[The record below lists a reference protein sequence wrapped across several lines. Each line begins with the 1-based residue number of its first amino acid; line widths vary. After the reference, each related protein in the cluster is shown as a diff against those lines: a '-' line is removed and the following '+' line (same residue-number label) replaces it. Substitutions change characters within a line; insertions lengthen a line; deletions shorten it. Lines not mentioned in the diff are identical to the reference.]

1 VRRPPGAAIEILFR
15 YPVVRAQSD
24 NTRLWAGSA
33 AGLPLLAHPRRG
45 RLLGTPSQS
54 ATRVVPPCL
63 RAQPRRRRRLHNG
76 VRCAPTGCSLHHV
89 TERMLLGCGR
99 SVGPRHASRSEN
111 ETPNCESITSPTS
124 APVAH
129 TDPPSI
135 HRSSAGRHFFHGV
148 LQSYSASTQTRTGGV
163 LWAVPS
169 AAV

>member
-1 VRRPPGAAIEILFR
+1 MRFYFAIPLYGHKAIIPGSGQRRRSASARPPTPRPTAWDTE
-15 YPVVRAQSD
+15 PVGD
-24 NTRLWAGSA
+24 AG
-33 AGLPLLAHPRRG
+33 G
-45 RLLGTPSQS
+45 PSK
-54 ATRVVPPCL
+54 TCL